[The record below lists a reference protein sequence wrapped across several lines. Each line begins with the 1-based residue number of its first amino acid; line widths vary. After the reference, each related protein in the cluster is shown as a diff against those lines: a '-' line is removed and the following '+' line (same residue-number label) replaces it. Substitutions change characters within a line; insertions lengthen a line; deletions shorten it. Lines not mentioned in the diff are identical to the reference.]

1 MGYGRN
7 ATKLQERRDADE
19 EWDLVGRFRIKLQD
33 GETLV
38 RNGVC
43 IVLDMVRVR
52 VRVCLITID
61 ELLTSYN

>member
-19 EWDLVGRFRIKLQD
+19 EWDMVGRFRINLQD

-38 RNGVC
+38 RNG
-43 IVLDMVRVR
+43 I
-52 VRVCLITID
+52 ITW
-61 ELLTSYN
+61 